1 MRTRLQFALA
11 ALGVAAL
18 ASSASAQGAQVGGQL
33 EANYSYN
40 FNKPSTRTN
49 TYLFNTTDGAFTV
62 NVGEVNVKRAVSDKE
77 AGYTLRLITGRIQEY
92 FAATYGTG
100 NILEAYGSTK
110 RDLGGKELTVD
121 FGQFLSHVGLE
132 TPDVGSGQFFSKSF
146 NYQYLQPF
154 VHSGIRASFSLG
166 DNTTFMGVLVN
177 RFDGVKDPDNRDL
190 GVGFQFARQMGNSS
204 VSLNVL
210 SARENVGT
218 SAAVANRSTSVAN
231 IVYNN
236 KLSESTSLAVDA
248 TLRAG
253 KDISNRTYNVSG
265 FTGYLTKTLGNE
277 NVIAVRAEYLSQDNA
292 TSAILPLYVTDP
304 TRKPTLTSITG
315 SYELKGAFPGARTLV
330 EFRMDRAGGAIFPG
344 DKATSIKKDQTSL
357 TLAQVFKF

>member
-11 ALGVAAL
+11 ALSVAAL
-18 ASSASAQGAQVGGQL
+18 ASSASAQGVQVGGQL

-49 TYLFNTTDGAFTV
+49 TFLFNTMDGAFT
-62 NVGEVNVKRAVSDKE
+62 NNLGELSVKRAVSDKE

-92 FAATYGTG
+92 FDATYGTG
-100 NILEAYGSTK
+100 NVLEAYGSTK
-110 RDLGGKELTVD
+110 RDLGGKALTLD
-121 FGQFLSHVGLE
+121 FGQFLSHIGLE
-132 TPDVGSGQFFSKSF
+132 TPDMGSGQFFSKSF
-146 NYQYLQPF
+146 NYQFLQPF
-154 VHSGIRASFSLG
+154 VHSGVRASFSLG
-166 DNTTFMGVLVN
+166 NNMSFMGVLVN

-190 GVGFQFARQMGNSS
+190 GAGFQLARQSDSS
-204 VSLNVL
+204 SWSLNVL
-210 SARENVGT
+210 TARENVGT
-218 SAAVANRSTSVAN
+218 SANVVTRDTSVAN

-236 KLSESTSLAVDA
+236 KLSESTSVAVDA
-248 TLRAG
+248 TVRMG
-253 KDISNRTYNVSG
+253 KDIANRTYNVTG
-265 FTGYLTKTLGNE
+265 FTGYLTKTLGNK
-277 NVIAVRAEYLSQDNA
+277 NVIGVRAEYLSQDNA
-292 TSAILPLYVTDP
+292 TTGILPLYATDP

-357 TLAQVFKF
+357 TFAQVFKF